1 MPNTSIIVKEGPIE
15 TVTLDDIKSNK
26 IIYYVIDGWHRVNAL
41 RDLADAKLLKLFIEL
56 KPRQKSCC
64 ASRLVLNTHEL
75 HTTIK

>member
-41 RDLADAKLLKLFIEL
+41 RDLADAKLGFKLSAVIYRAETPPKVML
-56 KPRQKSCC
+56 
-64 ASRLVLNTHEL
+64 RLALG
-75 HTTIK
+75 IKNK